1 MLRGEV
7 TCQGILPTFEPNP
20 IVMLTRE
27 RVIESIRQLP
37 ETFTID
43 ELIDRIVLLS
53 KIEEG
58 LRQSEKNE
66 VISEQELDKRMQE
79 WFK

>member
-1 MLRGEV
+1 
-7 TCQGILPTFEPNP
+7 
-20 IVMLTRE
+20 MLTRE